1 MNIKFDIIT
10 SIAMF
15 YDIDDPNDFVKK
27 IKNYLNKKGIWVFE
41 LSYLVE
47 MVKKNSF
54 DTICH
59 EHLEYYSLTSIN
71 YLLKKNKLKIVK
83 VSQNKINGGSI
94 RCFVTHQENDS
105 FLNKQNL
112 KKN

>member
-1 MNIKFDIIT
+1 
-10 SIAMF
+10 
-15 YDIDDPNDFVKK
+15 
-27 IKNYLNKKGIWVFE
+27 
-41 LSYLVE
+41 

-94 RCFVTHQENDS
+94 RCFVTHQE
-105 FLNKQNL
+105 K
-112 KKN
+112 